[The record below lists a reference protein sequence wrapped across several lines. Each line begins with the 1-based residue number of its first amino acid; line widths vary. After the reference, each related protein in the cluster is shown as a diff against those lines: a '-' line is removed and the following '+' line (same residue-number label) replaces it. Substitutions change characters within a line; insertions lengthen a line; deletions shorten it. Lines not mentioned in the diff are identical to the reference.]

1 MLENLLEQQAGN
13 KLEGCLQGNVIVGIV
28 LANEEI
34 DNLVTDSRV
43 SDRFNRSTWVHQ
55 QGGVF
60 NESSS
65 RLHTD
70 NKYNNKA
77 DYHLFSV
84 SS

>member
-43 SDRFNRSTWVHQ
+43 SDRFNRST
-55 QGGVF
+55 
-60 NESSS
+60 
-65 RLHTD
+65 
-70 NKYNNKA
+70 
-77 DYHLFSV
+77 
-84 SS
+84 